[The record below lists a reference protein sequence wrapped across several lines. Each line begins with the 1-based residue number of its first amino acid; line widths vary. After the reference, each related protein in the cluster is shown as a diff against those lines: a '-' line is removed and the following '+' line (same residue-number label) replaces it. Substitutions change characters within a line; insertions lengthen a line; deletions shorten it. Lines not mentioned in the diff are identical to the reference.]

1 MHRQAVALVA
11 ILAHLLLALA
21 VDRGEL
27 GIVLRPRLLA
37 LLLHGLLLDLLRWR
51 LLGITR
57 IDIGRRIGHHIVLGI
72 RLIGVVGA
80 GGEKQQRTT
89 HPDLTGIG
97 RQAAYARTVGRG
109 HDDIAWALWAIP
121 IAA

>member
-1 MHRQAVALVA
+1 M
-11 ILAHLLLALA
+11 
-21 VDRGEL
+21 
-27 GIVLRPRLLA
+27 LA

-51 LLGITR
+51 LLDITR
-57 IDIGRRIGHHIVLGI
+57 IDVGRRIGYDIVLGI

-89 HPDLTGIG
+89 DPDFTGIG
-97 RQAAYARTVGRG
+97 RQAAYARTIGRG
-109 HDDIAWALWAIP
+109 HDDIARALWAIP